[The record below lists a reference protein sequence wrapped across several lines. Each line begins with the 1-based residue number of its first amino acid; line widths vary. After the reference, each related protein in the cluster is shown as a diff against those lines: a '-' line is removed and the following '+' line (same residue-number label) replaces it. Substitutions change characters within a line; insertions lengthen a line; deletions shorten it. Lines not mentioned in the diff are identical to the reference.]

1 MNFLKLIIK
10 YTLISEKLQKSIDT
24 ANHEKENLLER
35 KMYVI
40 TKTLLFDSAG
50 LYTDQMLYNHAKNY
64 VKIMIENNFVLFGD
78 LIKIENIF
86 SKTN

>member
-50 LYTDQMLYNHAKNY
+50 LYTD
-64 VKIMIENNFVLFGD
+64 
-78 LIKIENIF
+78 
-86 SKTN
+86 